1 MAKVEELMALMI
13 DEINRYE
20 QLVKKME
27 KLQQNKLEID
37 VSKLENTFQ
46 IHQEKINEHE
56 KSYEFF
62 YHQMEALLKNAKI
75 YPKWAVIVFI
85 GSLAINF
92 VGLILLIFARH
103 YLMPT

>member
-20 QLVKKME
+20 QWVKKME

-37 VSKLENTFQ
+37 VNKLEKTFQ

-56 KSYEFF
+56 KFYELF
-62 YHQMEALLKNAKI
+62 YHKMEALVKEAKI
-75 YPKWAVIVFI
+75 YPKWAVVVFI

-92 VGLILLIFARH
+92 ICLSLLFLPIII
-103 YLMPT
+103 